1 MPPLRAKVSSGVGS
15 LREVW
20 ALVWGQAGAFV
31 KARFIAALL
40 LITAASVCMTLGPI
54 ALKRMV
60 DSFSLPKAV
69 SPAHGRSDWSLCRQP
84 MARASDG

>member
-1 MPPLRAKVSSGVGS
+1 MATLRAKISTSVGS
-15 LREVW
+15 LREVC
-20 ALVWGQAGAFV
+20 ALVWGQADAFV
-31 KARFIAALL
+31 KARLIAALL
-40 LITAASVCMTLGPI
+40 LITAASVCTALGPI
-54 ALKRMV
+54 APKRIV